1 MILSSLSTA
10 LENSENKSERI
21 AHYIRC
27 LAQEDKTCLAS
38 LYEETSVQIYSFV
51 LSVLKNSHDAEDV
64 LHDTYMSIIASAKT
78 YSEKGKPMAWILTI
92 ARNLC
97 YMKLRNRSKNADYTE
112 EDWESTLADKAGLST
127 EDTVILRA
135 CLETLSAEEMRIVV
149 LHAVSGFKHRE
160 IAEIL
165 SLPLPTVLSKYS
177 RSIKKLKNMLADGG
191 L

>member
-1 MILSSLSTA
+1 MMLNSLSTA
-10 LENSENKSERI
+10 RKIVHTDNGK
-21 AHYIRC
+21 
-27 LAQEDKTCLAS
+27 LAELISSVAAGDIQS
-38 LYEETSVQIYSFV
+38 LGELYKLTSVSIYSFA
-51 LSVLKNSHDAEDV
+51 LSILKNSHDAEDV

-177 RSIKKLKNMLADGG
+177 RSIKKLKKMLADGG